1 LDQVDLDKFNA
12 WLPQLLTECGE
23 QLYRLKGFLAVK
35 GEDRKF
41 LCQVKKV
48 LLLLFV
54 VVVVS
59 VVGVLDGGMFIGGI
73 MDGIKMTTRWACGK
87 SVDVH
92 HPLKLLNNI
101 FSGS

>member
-1 LDQVDLDKFNA
+1 MDLDKFNA